1 MTDGPG
7 TAPPLTGATALL
19 RVLRSEG
26 LRHVFGVAGGKL
38 APLLHGI
45 AGEAGLRYLGLRHEA
60 AGPMMAAAIAAAGG
74 GVAVALAE
82 MGPGALNLLAGT
94 GGAAA
99 NHLPLLLVTTNQH
112 RAAAY
117 PHAGLFMDL
126 DTTALFRPL
135 VKWSAVVSD
144 ARRMPELV
152 RRALREAL
160 SGAPGPV
167 HLDIPH
173 DVLTQPCAIDPRWL
187 DSPAESWRAAEGPRP
202 AASSV
207 AQAAAL
213 LASARRPL
221 IVAGG
226 GAVASGAEAALDALA
241 ERLGAAVVPTQMAVG
256 TVPTDSPRFIGQG
269 GIIGG
274 EAVLEAFARA
284 DLVLA
289 VGCRFSSWLWDER
302 GPLARP
308 PQRIIAVNIDPS
320 ALGGLVPHDV
330 AMPADARLALE
341 DLLAALEGR
350 SIATEPGWLEGLRAT
365 RLRYEARLLPADDGN
380 PVMHPAA
387 LAHAIGA
394 ALPADALATY
404 DGGHTSFWSNDLTP
418 ALAPRTR
425 LHEPGMCQLG
435 FGLPAALALQLL
447 HPGRMVVNLTGD
459 GAFGFTLQEL
469 DTARRE
475 GLPVISI
482 VHNNAAW
489 GVIAF
494 GQSRGGKAPFGTGL
508 EGTDYAAIA
517 RGFGCHGEVL
527 TRAEEVSPALA
538 RARASG
544 LPAVLDCRTRFV
556 PHPCMPAFGRMN
568 RYGFEAFAPPGA
580 EPG

>member
-1 MTDGPG
+1 MNDGPD
-7 TAPPLTGATALL
+7 THPPLTGATALL

-38 APLLHGI
+38 GPLLRGI
-45 AGEAGLRYLGLRHEA
+45 AGEAGLRYVGLRHEA

-74 GVAVALAE
+74 GVAVALGE
-82 MGPGALNLLAGT
+82 MGPGALNLLAGS

-99 NHLPLLLVTTNQH
+99 NHLPLLLITTNQH

-126 DTTALFRPL
+126 DSRALFLPL

-144 ARRMPELV
+144 ARRMPELA
-152 RRALREAL
+152 RRALREAF

-167 HLDIPH
+167 HLDVPH
-173 DVLTQPCAIDPRWL
+173 DVLTQACAVDPRWL
-187 DSPAESWRAAEGPRP
+187 DSPGEAWRAAEGPRP
-202 AASSV
+202 AASCV
-207 AQAAAL
+207 AQASSL
-213 LASARRPL
+213 LAAARHPL
-221 IVAGG
+221 VLAGG
-226 GAVASGAEAALDALA
+226 GVVASGAEAALDALA
-241 ERLGAAVVPTQMAVG
+241 ERLGAAVMPTQMAIG
-256 TVPTDSPRFIGQG
+256 TVPTNSPRFIGQG

-302 GPLARP
+302 GPLARA
-308 PQRIIAVNIDPS
+308 PQRIVAVNIDPS

-330 AMPADARLALE
+330 AIQADARLALE
-341 DLLAALEGR
+341 DLGAALEDR
-350 SIATEPGWLEGLRAT
+350 PTAVEPGWLEGLRAT
-365 RLRYEARLLPADDGN
+365 RLRYEARLVPAEDGN
-380 PVMHPAA
+380 AVMHPAA
-387 LAHAIGA
+387 LARAIGA

-418 ALAPRTR
+418 ALSPRTR

-447 HPGRMVVNLTGD
+447 HPGRLVVNLTGD

-482 VHNNAAW
+482 IHNNAAW

-494 GQSRGGKAPFGTGL
+494 GQSRGGDAPFGTAL
-508 EGTDYAAIA
+508 DGTDYAAIA
-517 RGFGCHGEVL
+517 QGFGCHGEVV
-527 TRAEEVSPALA
+527 TRLEEVAPALA

-544 LPAVLDCRTRFV
+544 LPAVLDCRTRFA

-568 RYGFEAFAPPGA
+568 RYGFESFAPPGP
-580 EPG
+580 ERT